1 MVPLDVRQW
10 GAFHQSALSSPRFA
24 RLKQQSDADAPSAGD
39 GELRLRIMQTPFA
52 QRPLLLADCL
62 RGHVSHVL
70 RIPEAELDLD
80 APLTSLGLDSLM
92 GLELRNRLESAL
104 GARVKATILWTY
116 PTVRSLSEHL
126 AKTLFPDDDA
136 MPKEPHSE
144 VPAVQDPSDEV
155 AQLDDQQLL
164 ALIDDELALARKHGA

>member
-1 MVPLDVRQW
+1 
-10 GAFHQSALSSPRFA
+10 
-24 RLKQQSDADAPSAGD
+24 
-39 GELRLRIMQTPFA
+39 
-52 QRPLLLADCL
+52 
-62 RGHVSHVL
+62 
-70 RIPEAELDLD
+70 
-80 APLTSLGLDSLM
+80 M

-136 MPKEPHSE
+136 MQPEPHSE
-144 VPAVQDPSDEV
+144 VPAVQNPSDEV

-164 ALIDDELALARKHGA
+164 ALIDDELALAKSTEPKQDVTTKCCFVIDCVKPRPFCAKSGWNAMRCYERTEPIAIVGMGCRFPGRTHSASAMGIA